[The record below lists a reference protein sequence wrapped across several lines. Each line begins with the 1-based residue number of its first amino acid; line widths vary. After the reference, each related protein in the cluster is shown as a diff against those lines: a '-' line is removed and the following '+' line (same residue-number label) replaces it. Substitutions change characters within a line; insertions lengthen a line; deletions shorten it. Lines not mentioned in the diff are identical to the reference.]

1 MMEPLVPFALGQ
13 AIRRRGGDPGDPAGV
28 VVGMILGRPWL
39 VLVRWRGAQP
49 SFEVPE
55 NLDEVP
61 RPVL

>member
-1 MMEPLVPFALGQ
+1 MMEPLLPFALGQ
-13 AIRRRGGDPGDPAGV
+13 AIRRRGDPADAVGV